1 MDKHLRGRASLRR
14 PRQRQNFLTADAPH
28 GTFQAMTQYLSSSDD
43 LAALI
48 PDGAQ
53 VAIAKPPLSPC
64 ALAGAMIRRGVKNLH
79 LVTSPTQAYIA
90 DLLIGGGSVSLVETS
105 GVSLGELG
113 PAPRF
118 TAAVKSGAIR
128 IKDSTC
134 PAVYAAIQA
143 GEKGQP
149 FAPLRGLI
157 GSDVLAS
164 RPDYKVIDNPF
175 EPGDDIVLLPAIRP
189 EFALIHAAK
198 ADRFGN
204 VWVGGRHE
212 LKSLSHAAKQSLITV
227 EEIVEG
233 DLRLDETT
241 APNLISGLYATAI
254 AKAPHGAWPD
264 AAPGYYGFDEDA
276 VIRYGAEARSDKG
289 FNAWLSDHILP
300 SVAAE

>member
-1 MDKHLRGRASLRR
+1 MLARDALFLDHAARRAHFRV
-14 PRQRQNFLTADAPH
+14 
-28 GTFQAMTQYLSSSDD
+28 MTQYLSTADD

-48 PDGAQ
+48 PNAAS
-53 VAIAKPPLSPC
+53 VAIGKPPLSPT
-64 ALAGAMIRRGVKNLH
+64 AIAGAMIRRGLRDIH
-79 LVTSPTQAYIA
+79 LITSPTQAYIA
-90 DLLIGGGSVSLVETS
+90 DLLIGAGCIGLVETS

-118 TAAVKSGAIR
+118 TAAVKSGALR

-164 RPDYKVIDNPF
+164 RPDYKVIENPF

-189 EFALIHAAK
+189 DFALIHAAR

-212 LKSLSHAAKQSLITV
+212 LKSLAHAAKQTLVTV
-227 EEIVEG
+227 EEIIDG
-233 DLRLDETT
+233 DLRLDAAA
-241 APNLISGLYATAI
+241 APNLISGLYVRAI
-254 AKAPHGAWPD
+254 AEAKQGAWPD
-264 AAPGYYGFDEDA
+264 AVPGHYAFDEDA
-276 VIRYGAEARSDKG
+276 VIAYGAQARTDEG
-289 FNAWLSDHILP
+289 FNAWLKDHIP
-300 SVAAE
+300 PAVAAE

>member
-1 MDKHLRGRASLRR
+1 
-14 PRQRQNFLTADAPH
+14 
-28 GTFQAMTQYLSSSDD
+28 MTQYLSTADD

-48 PDGAQ
+48 PDGAS
-53 VAIAKPPLSPC
+53 VAIGKPPLSPT
-64 ALAGAMIRRGVKNLH
+64 AIAGAMIRRGVRDIH
-79 LVTSPTQAYIA
+79 LITSPTQAYVA
-90 DLLIGGGSVSLVETS
+90 DLLIGGGCISLVETS

-118 TAAVKSGAIR
+118 VAAVKSGQVQ

-134 PAVYAAIQA
+134 PAVYAALQA

-164 RPDYKVIDNPF
+164 RPDYKVIENPF

-189 EFALIHAAK
+189 DFAIIHAAK

-212 LKSLSHAAKQSLITV
+212 LKSLAHAAKQTLITV
-227 EEIVEG
+227 EEITDG
-233 DLRLDETT
+233 DLRLDEAA
-241 APNLISGLYATAI
+241 APNLISDLYVRAI
-254 AKAPHGAWPD
+254 AEAKHGAWPD
-264 AAPGYYGFDEDA
+264 AVPGHYAFDEDA
-276 VIRYGAEARSDKG
+276 VIAYGAQARSEEG

-300 SVAAE
+300 RVAAE

>member
-1 MDKHLRGRASLRR
+1 
-14 PRQRQNFLTADAPH
+14 
-28 GTFQAMTQYLSSSDD
+28 MTQYLSSADD

-53 VAIAKPPLSPC
+53 VDIAKPPLSPT
-64 ALAGAMIRRGVKNLH
+64 ALAGAMIRRGVRDLH
-79 LVTSPTQAYIA
+79 LITSPTQAYVA
-90 DLLIGGGSVSLVETS
+90 DLLIGGGCVGLVETS

-164 RPDYKVIDNPF
+164 RPDYKIIENPF
-175 EPGDDIVLLPAIRP
+175 EPGDQIVLLPAIRP
-189 EFALIHAAK
+189 DFALIHAVK
-198 ADRFGN
+198 ADKFGN

-212 LKSLSHAAKQSLITV
+212 LKSLAHAAKEALVTV
-227 EEIVEG
+227 EEIVDE
-233 DLRLDETT
+233 DLRLDDAA
-241 APNLISGLYATAI
+241 APNLISGLYVRAI
-254 AKAPHGAWPD
+254 AEARQGAWPD
-264 AAPGYYGFDEDA
+264 AVPGRYAFDEDA
-276 VIRYGAEARSDKG
+276 VIAYGAQARTDEG
-289 FNAWLSDHILP
+289 FQAWLTDHVLP
-300 SVAAE
+300 AVAAE

>member
-1 MDKHLRGRASLRR
+1 
-14 PRQRQNFLTADAPH
+14 
-28 GTFQAMTQYLSSSDD
+28 MTQYLNSADD

-53 VAIAKPPLSPC
+53 VAIAKPPLSPT
-64 ALAGAMIRRGVKNLH
+64 AIAGAMIRRGVRDLH
-79 LVTSPTQAYIA
+79 LITSPTQAYVA
-90 DLLIGGGSVSLVETS
+90 DLLIGAGCIGLIETS
-105 GVSLGELG
+105 GVSLGEIG

-118 TAAVKSGAIR
+118 VAAVKSGALRIR
-128 IKDSTC
+128 DSTC

-164 RPDYKVIDNPF
+164 RPDYRIIENPF

-189 EFALIHAAK
+189 DFAIMHAAR

-212 LKSLSHAAKQSLITV
+212 LKSLAHAARQTLITV
-227 EEIVEG
+227 EDIVDE
-233 DLRLDETT
+233 DLRLDEAC
-241 APNLISGLYATAI
+241 APNLISSLYVRAI
-254 AKAPHGAWPD
+254 AKAKQGAWPD
-264 AAPGYYGFDEDA
+264 AAPGYYAFDEDA
-276 VIRYGAEARSDKG
+276 VIAYGAQARTEEG
-289 FNAWLSDHILP
+289 FNAWLNNHILP
-300 SVAAE
+300 AVAAE

>member
-1 MDKHLRGRASLRR
+1 
-14 PRQRQNFLTADAPH
+14 
-28 GTFQAMTQYLSSSDD
+28 MTQYLASADD

-48 PDGAQ
+48 PNGAQ
-53 VAIAKPPLSPC
+53 IAIAKPPLSPT
-64 ALAGAMIRRGVKNLH
+64 ALAGAIIRRGVRDLH
-79 LVTSPTQAYIA
+79 LVTSPTQAYVA
-90 DLLIGGGSVSLVETS
+90 DLLIGGGCIGLVETS

-157 GSDVLAS
+157 GSDVLTS
-164 RPDYKVIDNPF
+164 RPDYKVIENPF
-175 EPGDDIVLLPAIRP
+175 EPGDQIVLLPAIRP
-189 EFALIHAAK
+189 DFALIHAVK

-212 LKSLSHAAKQSLITV
+212 LKSLAHAAKEALVTV
-227 EEIVEG
+227 EEIVED
-233 DLRLDETT
+233 DLRLDEAV
-241 APNLISGLYATAI
+241 APNLISGLYVRAI
-254 AKAPHGAWPD
+254 AEVREGAWPD
-264 AAPGYYGFDEDA
+264 AVPGRYPFDEDA
-276 VIRYGAEARSDKG
+276 VIAYGAQARTDEG
-289 FNAWLSDHILP
+289 FRAWLNDHILP
-300 SVAAE
+300 AVAAE